1 MLVLAALI
9 VLAGTVTCHSAHFIK
24 PCHRNDR
31 ACLKLS
37 AQAAVPILAKGI
49 PSLGMKPLDPMD
61 MEEVKANRAGL
72 MMHFT
77 NTKVLGLKHCKV
89 LDLVRATDSTT
100 ITLKCSV
107 ALKGSYSLGGKLLIV
122 DISGVGPYTIFIHD
136 IVVKV
141 KLNVG
146 EREEQGKRYWTINSW
161 KHSADVTGQVR
172 FNFHNLFNGNVA
184 LAKQILDYANQ
195 NWHTIFEEVSPPIVT
210 AIVSQISYLSGG
222 CINCHS
228 RGGLEV
234 KSPSLIRES
243 AGPIPGKY
251 QYDLFRVILASFFP
265 LCKLGDDAC
274 MLSSA
279 KSSLP
284 ILVKGIPELGVG
296 SIDPIHDHIKKKQY
310 TKITCDVTLSGN
322 YEVQGKVLILP
333 VEGNGKYNIDIRGIS
348 VKCNFNLTEFEESG
362 VSHWKISDDWSDSYK
377 FKVRDGATFHFENL
391 FNGNKILAD
400 PVLELINSNWKDIME
415 EIAPPIIKAVI
426 VREVEAVNMLYS
438 AVPAD
443 DFFVK

>member
-1 MLVLAALI
+1 MI
-9 VLAGTVTCHSAHFIK
+9 ESDPKTAHFIK

-210 AIVSQISYLSGG
+210 AIVSQIV
-222 CINCHS
+222 N
-228 RGGLEV
+228 ET
-234 KSPSLIRES
+234 
-243 AGPIPGKY
+243 
-251 QYDLFRVILASFFP
+251 
-265 LCKLGDDAC
+265 
-274 MLSSA
+274 
-279 KSSLP
+279 
-284 ILVKGIPELGVG
+284 
-296 SIDPIHDHIKKKQY
+296 
-310 TKITCDVTLSGN
+310 TK
-322 YEVQGKVLILP
+322 
-333 VEGNGKYNIDIRGIS
+333 
-348 VKCNFNLTEFEESG
+348 
-362 VSHWKISDDWSDSYK
+362 
-377 FKVRDGATFHFENL
+377 L
-391 FNGNKILAD
+391 FNQIPIDDLALD
-400 PVLELINSNWKDIME
+400 
-415 EIAPPIIKAVI
+415 
-426 VREVEAVNMLYS
+426 
-438 AVPAD
+438 
-443 DFFVK
+443 